1 MKRFTS
7 AEQIITL
14 IDRYKAEVVKITQ
27 KFSDKTHLAKQLS
40 GTCEWQRVQPLRDEA
55 DYCLKQISWRETRL
69 KNLGDKLSEF
79 QTPQLPGVDNGD
91 TSIPTS

>member
-1 MKRFTS
+1 MKRFTNQQ
-7 AEQIITL
+7 QIVDL
-14 IDRYKAEVVKITQ
+14 IDKFNAENKRFCV
-27 KFSDKTHLAKQLS
+27 LAHDLDFLS
-40 GTCEWQRVQPLRDEA
+40 SRLAGTMEYHRVEQVRRQA
-55 DYCLKQISWRETRL
+55 DDIRRQISWRETRL